1 LDGTYHVSPQ
11 TIAESVI
18 ERIERGERFTACVV
32 GPRGSGKTTVL
43 AAIAQ
48 ASRNQIAGF
57 APWPAVTRLQ
67 SLTGKEWQLPLDAMR
82 KYTAVIGSNK
92 YVHAD
97 AVASGYIE
105 DVLARIN
112 DISDPPTE
120 TEELFLESL
129 KPRVLEALR
138 ADHDARLDRQPL
150 PRNAYL
156 EAVREYA
163 AAYRKRRGLLDKA
176 DLIHSNYYVC
186 RQVRLLLMDEVEAQD
201 AAVLPRYFPNASIVT
216 TSRQQKDGHVSF
228 HLPACL
234 RQPVSI
240 ELEAQFV
247 SMVPPPEDFA
257 SLFVLACPWHR
268 SAWLAWLKHHG
279 LPAPFRLSK
288 WSADHAA
295 AVLARFNR
303 LSQLPTVRLGS
314 PASVQGIEA
323 EFVIVERAA
332 CFNAD
337 LLDIALTRA
346 TRQTIVINAAGS
358 RQRSS

>member
-1 LDGTYHVSPQ
+1 
-11 TIAESVI
+11 
-18 ERIERGERFTACVV
+18 
-32 GPRGSGKTTVL
+32 
-43 AAIAQ
+43 
-48 ASRNQIAGF
+48 
-57 APWPAVTRLQ
+57 
-67 SLTGKEWQLPLDAMR
+67 
-82 KYTAVIGSNK
+82 
-92 YVHAD
+92 
-97 AVASGYIE
+97 
-105 DVLARIN
+105 
-112 DISDPPTE
+112 
-120 TEELFLESL
+120 
-129 KPRVLEALR
+129 
-138 ADHDARLDRQPL
+138 
-150 PRNAYL
+150 
-156 EAVREYA
+156 
-163 AAYRKRRGLLDKA
+163 
-176 DLIHSNYYVC
+176 
-186 RQVRLLLMDEVEAQD
+186 MDEVEPDD
-201 AAVLPRYFPNASIVT
+201 ANVLPRYFPNASIVM
-216 TSRQQKDGHVSF
+216 TSRQQKDGHIPF

-323 EFVIVERAA
+323 DFVIVERAA

-346 TRQTIVINAAGS
+346 TRQLNSMKQMMRRHDRFASRNQHGEFAHIDIGILLAAPRGIDQGIGIVNVDIDLHSHSAHIGLRGGFKELLATRHEETFRPTVRDS
-358 RQRSS
+358 APPSTRS